1 LLQSAGDALIAAIAE
16 RQHGVVARW
25 QLLALGFGSRAI
37 ESRVKLRRLHS
48 IHLGVYAVGHRKLTV
63 QGRWM
68 AAVLACGPGA
78 VLSHRSAAALLG
90 LLPYSGS
97 RINVTV
103 PARGR
108 RSRPGIWVRT
118 TTRLTAADVTTVD
131 GIPVTS
137 VVRTLI
143 DLAAV
148 VHRDRVVKAIE
159 ASERLELFDLRAIDD
174 AIARAPTRKGVRN
187 LKRALAAYRPPPT
200 TKSGLERRVLKEL
213 HKAGLPEPLI
223 NALLHGEE
231 PDLYWPEAR
240 LVVELDG
247 SPYHRSPRELAR
259 DRRKDAL
266 LTRHG
271 ETVLRFTDE
280 RLEHDME
287 GAIADVVALYNR
299 ATGASP

>member
-1 LLQSAGDALIAAIAE
+1 
-16 RQHGVVARW
+16 VA
-25 QLLALGFGSRAI
+25 
-37 ESRVKLRRLHS
+37 
-48 IHLGVYAVGHRKLTV
+48 
-63 QGRWM
+63 
-68 AAVLACGPGA
+68 
-78 VLSHRSAAALLG
+78 
-90 LLPYSGS
+90 
-97 RINVTV
+97 
-103 PARGR
+103 
-108 RSRPGIWVRT
+108 
-118 TTRLTAADVTTVD
+118 
-131 GIPVTS
+131 
-137 VVRTLI
+137 RTLI

-174 AIARAPTRKGVRN
+174 AIARAPTRKGVRS

-200 TKSGLERRVLKEL
+200 TKSGLERGVLREL
-213 HKAGLPEPLI
+213 YEAGLPEPRI
-223 NALLHGEE
+223 NTLLHGVE

-266 LTRHG
+266 LTCHG

-280 RLEHDME
+280 RLEQDME